1 MNQKYSHSLW
11 LENFHTA
18 VHQSSARKERN
29 DISLTQGMDELT
41 NLLLKIHFN
50 NASVWWVGNG
60 GSSAICSHLA
70 QDILNKLQIKSFF
83 CSDTALLTC
92 MANDFGYEN
101 IYQKPLSK
109 FMEKN
114 DLLIAIS
121 SSGNSANILNA
132 AELAHEKQVHLVTLS
147 GFESNNILWNM
158 PADIAFYTPSNLYGI
173 VELTH
178 ETLLHAVIETLYLN
192 FFTEKN
198 IKS

>member
-1 MNQKYSHSLW
+1 MHPNYTFSLW
-11 LENFHTA
+11 LEDFHTA
-18 VHQSSARKERN
+18 VHKSLARKKGN
-29 DISLTQGMDELT
+29 TVSLAQGMNELT
-41 NLLLKIHFN
+41 NLLLKIHFD

-70 QDILNKLQIKSFF
+70 QDILNKLQTKSIF
-83 CSDTALLTC
+83 CNDTALLTC
-92 MANDFGYEN
+92 MANDLGYEN
-101 IYQKPLSK
+101 MYQKPLSLLMK
-109 FMEKN
+109 KG

-132 AELAHEKQVHLVTLS
+132 AELAREKQVHLVTLS

-192 FFTEKN
+192 SFIKN
-198 IKS
+198 KNS